1 MGTVWKQ
8 SRDRKGA
15 VRQTRGAVYCSLTVA
30 ALFAAAPWGVAAAQA
45 VLDRVAVVVG
55 NTAITETEV
64 LRAVRLTELLNGEPL
79 DTGPQQRKA
88 AAERL
93 VDQQLIRN
101 EMATGT
107 YPMPADDEA
116 EDMLRDFRQQRFTTE
131 AQYKAALAKYGV
143 TEKDLK
149 EHLLWELAAIRFTD
163 LRFQPNAPDGQS
175 ANRAKPGAPVPAGS
189 DVDQQLDSWLKEQR
203 RNTRVKFNL
212 AAFQ

>member
-1 MGTVWKQ
+1 MVAAHGALIGQT
-8 SRDRKGA
+8 STATPGGGGA
-15 VRQTRGAVYCSLTVA
+15 VGSR
-30 ALFAAAPWGVAAAQA
+30 PA

-55 NTAITETEV
+55 NKAITETEV
-64 LRAVRLTELLNGEPL
+64 LREVRLTELMNGEPL

-116 EDMLRDFRQQRFTTE
+116 DDMLSDFRQQRFTTE
-131 AQYKAALAKYGV
+131 VQYRAALTQYGV
-143 TEKDLK
+143 TEADLK

-163 LRFQPNAPDGQS
+163 LRFQPNALSNQS
-175 ANRAKPGAPVPAGS
+175 ANRTKAGSPAPAGN
-189 DVDQQLDSWLKEQR
+189 DVDQQLDKWLKEQR
-203 RNTRVKFNL
+203 HNTRVQFKQ

>member
-1 MGTVWKQ
+1 M
-8 SRDRKGA
+8 
-15 VRQTRGAVYCSLTVA
+15 L
-30 ALFAAAPWGVAAAQA
+30 AAAVAMSAA

-64 LRAVRLTELLNGEPL
+64 LREVRLTELLNGEPL

-131 AQYKAALAKYGV
+131 AQYRAALAKYGV
-143 TEKDLK
+143 TEPDLK
-149 EHLLWELAAIRFTD
+149 EHLLWVLAAIRFTV

-175 ANRAKPGAPVPAGS
+175 ANRAKPGAPAPAGS

-203 RNTRVKFNL
+203 RNTRVKFKQ